1 MNFLEMSDAVMRK
14 KISILGAGNVG
25 ATIAYTLAVDGMAS
39 EIVIVDI
46 NKDKARGEALDIHQ
60 GTPLCPPV
68 DIHDG
73 DIDAVA
79 DSNIVIVTVGA
90 ARKPGQSRI
99 DLAQGNV
106 NIIKSLMPQ
115 VVRIAPDAVYVVVSN
130 PVDVLTYALI
140 RSTGL
145 PPSQVMGTGTML
157 DSSRLRA
164 KLAKHVG
171 LNPQNIH
178 AYVFGEHGDS
188 SLIPWSLTTIAGM
201 PMANYCT
208 HICERHN
215 RCGKEELRDI
225 EEDVRTSGARVIGLK
240 GATLYAIAL
249 AVRHICHGILRDT
262 HAVMTVSGLLEG
274 QYGLSDVC
282 LSLPH
287 IIGHQGIEGTLTPP
301 LAEDELQKLYKSADV
316 LRGVLSSLDIG

>member
-1 MNFLEMSDAVMRK
+1 MRK
-14 KISILGAGNVG
+14 KITIIGAGNVG

-39 EIVIVDI
+39 EIVLVDI
-46 NKDKARGEALDIHQ
+46 NRNKAKGEALDIHQ

-73 DIDAVA
+73 DVSAAAGSD
-79 DSNIVIVTVGA
+79 IVVVTVGA

-106 NIIKSLMPQ
+106 NIIKSLMPD
-115 VVRIAPDAVYVVVSN
+115 VVKAAPNAVYVVVSN

-140 RSTGL
+140 KCTGL
-145 PPSQVMGTGTML
+145 PASQVMGTGTML

-164 KLAKHVG
+164 RLAKHVG

-201 PMANYCT
+201 PMTNYCT
-208 HICERHN
+208 YICDRHN
-215 RCGKEELRDI
+215 HCGKDELRDI
-225 EEDVRTSGARVIGLK
+225 EEDVRTSGATVIGLK
-240 GATLYAIAL
+240 GATFYAIAL
-249 AVRHICHGILRDT
+249 AVRHICNGILRDT

-287 IIGHQGIEGTLTPP
+287 VVGHLGIEGTLTPP
-301 LAEDELQKLYKSADV
+301 LTEDELAKLNKSADV
-316 LRGVLSSLDIG
+316 LRGVLSSLEIG

>member
-1 MNFLEMSDAVMRK
+1 MRK
-14 KISILGAGNVG
+14 KITILGAGNVG

-39 EIVIVDI
+39 EIVLVDI
-46 NKDKARGEALDIHQ
+46 NRNKAKGEALDIHQ

-73 DIDAVA
+73 DVSAAAGSD
-79 DSNIVIVTVGA
+79 IVVVTVGA
-90 ARKPGQSRI
+90 AGKPGQSRI

-106 NIIKSLMPQ
+106 NIIKSLMPD
-115 VVRIAPDAVYVVVSN
+115 VVKAAPNAVYVVVSN

-140 RSTGL
+140 KCTGL
-145 PPSQVMGTGTML
+145 PASQVMGTGTML

-164 KLAKHVG
+164 RLAKHVG

-201 PMANYCT
+201 PMTNYCT
-208 HICERHN
+208 YICDRHN
-215 RCGKEELRDI
+215 HCGKDELRDI
-225 EEDVRTSGARVIGLK
+225 EEDVRTSGATVIGLK
-240 GATLYAIAL
+240 GATFYAIAL
-249 AVRHICHGILRDT
+249 AVRHICNGILRDT

-287 IIGHQGIEGTLTPP
+287 VVGHLGIEGTLTPP
-301 LAEDELQKLYKSADV
+301 LTEDELAKLNKSADV
-316 LRGVLSSLDIG
+316 LRGVLSSLEIG

>member
-1 MNFLEMSDAVMRK
+1 MRK
-14 KISILGAGNVG
+14 KITILGAGNVG

-39 EIVIVDI
+39 EIVLVDI
-46 NKDKARGEALDIHQ
+46 NRNKAKGEALDIHQ

-73 DIDAVA
+73 DVSAAAGSDLV
-79 DSNIVIVTVGA
+79 VVTVGA
-90 ARKPGQSRI
+90 SRKPGQSRI

-106 NIIKSLMPQ
+106 NIIKSLMPD
-115 VVRIAPDAVYVVVSN
+115 VVKAAPNAVYVVVSN

-140 RSTGL
+140 KCTGL
-145 PPSQVMGTGTML
+145 PASQVMGTGTML

-164 KLAKHVG
+164 RLAKHVG

-201 PMANYCT
+201 PMTNYCT
-208 HICERHN
+208 YICDRHN
-215 RCGKEELRDI
+215 HCGKDELRDI
-225 EEDVRTSGARVIGLK
+225 EEDVRTSGATVIGLK
-240 GATLYAIAL
+240 GATFYAIAL
-249 AVRHICHGILRDT
+249 AVRHICNGILRDT

-287 IIGHQGIEGTLTPP
+287 VVGHLGIEGTLTPP
-301 LAEDELQKLYKSADV
+301 LTEDELAKLNKSADV
-316 LRGVLSSLDIG
+316 LRGVLSSLEIG